1 MRMTPMQTFNASG
14 DYETIKVIK
23 FKIQLLCLLPEIR
36 LVDKDDNSYYH
47 IIIINIDDM
56 GLLVCDKGRVA
67 QWV

>member
-1 MRMTPMQTFNASG
+1 
-14 DYETIKVIK
+14 VIK

-56 GLLVCDKGRVA
+56 GLLVCDKGPGGSMGLGS
-67 QWV
+67 WIT

>member
-36 LVDKDDNSYYH
+36 AIYQFAL
-47 IIIINIDDM
+47 
-56 GLLVCDKGRVA
+56 
-67 QWV
+67 